1 MKINEVYCK
10 TALSKSGL
18 FNVDYALNPYRGCEH
33 NCIYCYAPSIIK
45 EKREWGKFVDVK
57 INIPTVLANELKRKK
72 KGLVYISSV
81 TDAYQ
86 PIEKKYEIT
95 RKCLNVL
102 LNSDF
107 PITIQTKS
115 ILVLRDLDIIKKF
128 SNKDIGFTITTIDD
142 EDRKKYEPNSSSTE
156 EKINALKEIAEL
168 NIDTWVFIGPF
179 LPYITDKDEN
189 IEKLIKKLAEIKVKN
204 VMIDKLNLK
213 IGTWEKIKEF
223 LYKNYPELVPKYKE
237 IFFERSDYY
246 NEVKIKV
253 ARICKENN
261 LRFEFCY

>member
-10 TALSKSGL
+10 SALSKSGL
-18 FNVDYALNPYRGCEH
+18 FGVDYALNPYRGCEH
-33 NCIYCYAPSIIK
+33 ACVYCYAPAIIK

-57 INIPTVLANELKRKK
+57 INIPTVLANELKHKK

-128 SNKDIGFTITTIDD
+128 SDKDIGFTITTIDD

-156 EKINALKEIAEL
+156 EKINALKEIAEAGI
-168 NIDTWVFIGPF
+168 NTWVFIGPF

-213 IGTWEKIKEF
+213 IGTWNKIQEF
-223 LYKNYPELVPKYKE
+223 LNKNYPELIQKYKE
-237 IFFERSDYY
+237 IFFEKSNYY